1 MSHFLVSTDTSG
13 IFQNGVMAHG
23 YNFSTGEAYHKR
35 QKDYHKIRASLGYI
49 VCYT

>member
-1 MSHFLVSTDTSG
+1 
-13 IFQNGVMAHG
+13 MAHG

-49 VCYT
+49 VCYIDLDYIVRSCLKILTN